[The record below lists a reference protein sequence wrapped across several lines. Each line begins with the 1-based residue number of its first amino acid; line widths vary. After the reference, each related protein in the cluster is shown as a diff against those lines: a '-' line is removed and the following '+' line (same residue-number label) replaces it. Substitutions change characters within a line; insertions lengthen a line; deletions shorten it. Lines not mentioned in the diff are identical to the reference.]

1 MLASEVPDEKYTE
14 TACHRYSVLFE
25 TATAILRSVCIL
37 SKTVFSMFTTDPID
51 SITITSPVTAAG
63 AAGAATATRA
73 RMKKK
78 RKDIRYY
85 CYYYYSQTKF
95 SLVQ

>member
-25 TATAILRSVCIL
+25 TATPILRFVCIL

-51 SITITSPVTAAG
+51 PIEITLPAT

-78 RKDIRYY
+78 KKRY
-85 CYYYYSQTKF
+85 QILLLLLLFTN
-95 SLVQ
+95 